1 MYCRYLHVIQ
11 VLIKLTKNKEKT
23 IAITLPQRKSYNI
36 IIYVSEQNYKP
47 RLYFK
52 INNAIKMKSDTKH
65 LHKCVNKN

>member
-36 IIYVSEQNYKP
+36 YTFQN
-47 RLYFK
+47 K
-52 INNAIKMKSDTKH
+52 ITSQDYTSKLTMQLK
-65 LHKCVNKN
+65 